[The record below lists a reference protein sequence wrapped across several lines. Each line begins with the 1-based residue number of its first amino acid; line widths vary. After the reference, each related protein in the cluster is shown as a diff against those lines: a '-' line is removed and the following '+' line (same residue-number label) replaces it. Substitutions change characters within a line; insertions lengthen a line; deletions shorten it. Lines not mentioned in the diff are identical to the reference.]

1 MDPEAALEYVQGQP
15 GGRVS
20 FKHLVRTLGLK
31 GPERAGLQM
40 ALDQLASDGKIIE
53 DRRGHYKLVTKG
65 GRFVTGTFSQ
75 HPSGFGFVIPD
86 SPIKGAE
93 GDVKAMTEARQCGD
107 RLGLNPAAMLKNRW
121 RVRADEVTEQRE
133 AKKAAPGAKARR
145 RLKVADNAVAQ
156 A

>member
-1 MDPEAALEYVQGQP
+1 MAG
-15 GGRVS
+15 
-20 FKHLVRTLGLK
+20 T
-31 GPERAGLQM
+31 GPTPNPNSRRQTGNQAHTW
-40 ALDQLASDGKIIE
+40 LDLPADGYDGE
-53 DRRGHYKLVTKG
+53 
-65 GRFVTGTFSQ
+65 
-75 HPSGFGFVIPD
+75 IPD
-86 SPIKGAE
+86 WPLATVSEEESAMWSRYWCKPQAAAWARMQLVDEVALYVRAFLKGAE